1 MADEFIKIPMPGR
14 VESLNASVAAGI
26 LMYEPL
32 RQKLMNYNI
41 FSLSNFFRYMFYI
54 ASKDASAS
62 VNENSCFCKFRYFCQ
77 RAVYIIHFK

>member
-41 FSLSNFFRYMFYI
+41 FSRLKATFSGICFIYCFKR
-54 ASKDASAS
+54 DASAS
-62 VNENSCFCKFRYFCQ
+62 VNENSL
-77 RAVYIIHFK
+77 VL